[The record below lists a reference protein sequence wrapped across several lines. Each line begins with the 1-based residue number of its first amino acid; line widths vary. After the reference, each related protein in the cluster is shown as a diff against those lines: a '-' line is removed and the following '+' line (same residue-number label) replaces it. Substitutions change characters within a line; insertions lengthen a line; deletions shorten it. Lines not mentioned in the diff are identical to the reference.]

1 MKKTLFAL
9 FAALSV
15 ASCQKAD
22 FVQDIFPQHQPF
34 DVTVNAGMGAD
45 TTQTRV
51 NAAGLDFSWAAGDR
65 IGLFAGPDNCNVP
78 FTLSSG
84 QGNNW
89 GSFTGKMFQA
99 TSQTLYYYYPFDSY
113 NTNPSNWQVTLEGQV
128 YDGDYTE
135 NGTSPNFGKFAF
147 MNGNPT
153 AGFSISKSTGWP
165 AGKNLEFRYRYSSIV
180 RFKIS
185 NSMPADVTI
194 DRIEIVSSKSGIL
207 YDIAYIDITSNSL
220 GYSSVGTIGI
230 DLATPLVLKAGG
242 KSGDKYVHMAA
253 LFSNFGTG
261 TDIDIVAYGSTGG
274 NPVKLVCPKHVTA
287 EHNFTIG
294 YRTTITLPLTDSTP
308 REYSHLVTIG
318 QNGGSVETPE
328 FSKDGSDYKAI
339 LTDWGDGNREQY
351 YGGSSHQYSKSGAH
365 TVSVSCWGTS
375 NSVRFDNLENISS
388 IDFSKF

>member
-84 QGNNW
+84 QGTQNATFG
-89 GSFTGKMFQA
+89 GSMYQA
-99 TSQTLYYYYPFDSY
+99 TSQTLYSYYPYDSY
-113 NTNPSNWQVTLEGQV
+113 NTNPTNWQVTLEGQE
-128 YDGDYTE
+128 YDGDYSKD
-135 NGTSPNFGKFAF
+135 GISSNFGKFAF
-147 MNGNPT
+147 MAAAPIS
-153 AGFSISKSTGWP
+153 GFSISKSIGWP
-165 AGKNLEFRYRYSSIV
+165 NSTGIGFGYRFVSIV
-180 RFKIS
+180 SFEIT
-185 NSMPADVTI
+185 NSMSSDVTI
-194 DRIEIVSSKSGIL
+194 DRIGIRSSAGNVLFNLVSIN
-207 YDIAYIDITSNSL
+207 ITSMAYSF
-220 GYSSVGTIGI
+220 SSVNEIGT
-230 DLATPLVLKAGG
+230 DLATPLTLKADNASG
-242 KSGDKYVHMAA
+242 KKYVHMAA
-253 LFSNFGTG
+253 LVSNFGSG
-261 TDIDIVAYGSTGG
+261 ADIDIIANGSIGG
-274 NPVKLVCPKHVTA
+274 KSVQLVCSKHVNSAQNIKLGT
-287 EHNFTIG
+287 
-294 YRTTITLPLTDSTP
+294 RTTITMPITDAMCNYP
-308 REYSHLVTIG
+308 HLVTIG
-318 QNGGSVETPE
+318 QNGGSLETPE
-328 FSKDGSDYKAI
+328 FSKDGSDYSSDI
-339 LTDWGDGNREQY
+339 TSWGDGSQEQY